1 MHVINLGLSN
11 LLSTTK
17 YDCFVFSY
25 GVHVTL
31 YTLRREI
38 SYAIVL
44 SPESELCDYQCN
56 LCLNENV
63 LNENKIPRED

>member
-17 YDCFVFSY
+17 YECFVFSY

-38 SYAIVL
+38 SNATVL
-44 SPESELCDYQCN
+44 SPESELCDYIAMQS
-56 LCLNENV
+56 LS
-63 LNENKIPRED
+63 K